1 MEDSIWNENLGEKEL
16 RGKGNM
22 GTWKKV
28 KKKNENKTK
37 KPHQTCNVHS
47 EFSER

>member
-1 MEDSIWNENLGEKEL
+1 MRTIAYMEDSIWNENLGENEL

-37 KPHQTCNVHS
+37 KTPPNM
-47 EFSER
+47 